1 MTTEQ
6 RHPIKWHEYMVPVLR
21 VVSDGKVWVR
31 ADLIDAVAVETGLT
45 KEEKSVLLDSG
56 ELSYRNRISWA
67 MSYLGKADAI
77 KSPARATF
85 EITDVGRRLLAEYPN
100 GISHSVL
107 KSQPEYKAKAQ
118 AKKIETPAVQSED
131 QDLDPVEQI
140 NVGIAQVHQ
149 EVAADLLQRLH
160 AQSPGFFEQ
169 AVVDLVVAMGYGG
182 SDLKAT
188 RTQLT
193 NDNGIDGIIDQD
205 ILGLSRVFIQAKRYA
220 PDNAVQRPDIQSF
233 VGALHGQQVD
243 RGVFITTGRFTTGA
257 IEYADSVAT
266 RIVLID
272 GERLAE
278 LMIRHRVG
286 VQVKRSLEIVEV
298 DEDFFE

>member
-1 MTTEQ
+1 MNSEQ
-6 RHPIKWHEYMVPVLR
+6 AQAIKWHEYMTPVLK
-21 VVSDGKVWVR
+21 VLSDGNVRVR
-31 ADLIDAVAVETGLT
+31 ADLIDEVAVEADLT
-45 KEEKSVLLDSG
+45 PEAKSVLLESG
-56 ELSYRNRISWA
+56 ELSYRNRIGWA
-67 MSYLGKADAI
+67 MSYLGKADAV

-85 EITDVGRRLLAEYPN
+85 QITDVGRRLLAENPN
-100 GISHSVL
+100 GISPRVL
-107 KSQPEYKAKAQ
+107 KAQPEYQAKVQ
-118 AKKIETPAVQSED
+118 AKKNQVVSTQSD
-131 QDLDPVEQI
+131 DADLDPVEQI
-140 NVGIAQVHQ
+140 NVGIAQLHQ
-149 EVAADLLQRLH
+149 EVAVDLLQRLH

-193 NDNGIDGIIDQD
+193 NDYGIDGIIDQD
-205 ILGLSRVFIQAKRYA
+205 VLGLSRVFIQAKKYA

-243 RGVFITTGRFTTGA
+243 RGVFITTGRFTSGA
-257 IEYADSVAT
+257 VEYAESVAT
-266 RIVLID
+266 RVVLID

-278 LMIRHRVG
+278 LMIRYRVG
-286 VQVKRSLEIVEV
+286 VQVKRVLEIVEV